1 MPVQLARHSTTKEA
15 VSMIFAILVTL
26 WLVVL
31 TLVVMKEQAKLRV
44 VRNDLLLLTNYIK
57 ERNEP

>member
-1 MPVQLARHSTTKEA
+1 
-15 VSMIFAILVTL
+15 MIFAILVTL